1 MAVIYAVEEHPFTS
15 YPDMLL
21 PVHNV
26 VDNNDCFT
34 WLCPT
39 GLGAELQRSAIV
51 KKYFLFIKNNH
62 FSTF

>member
-1 MAVIYAVEEHPFTS
+1 MNIAFTLSIVAVIYAVEEHPFTS

-34 WLCPT
+34 
-39 GLGAELQRSAIV
+39 
-51 KKYFLFIKNNH
+51 
-62 FSTF
+62 